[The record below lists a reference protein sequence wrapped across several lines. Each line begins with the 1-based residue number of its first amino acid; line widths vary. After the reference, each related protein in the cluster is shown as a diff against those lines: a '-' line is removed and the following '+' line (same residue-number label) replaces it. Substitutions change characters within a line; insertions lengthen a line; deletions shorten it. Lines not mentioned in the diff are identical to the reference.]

1 MVNDEKIK
9 GLLQALKQLGGY
21 YIWNAEGEEFV
32 LISKKEFDA
41 ILQPTTEVQLGF
53 EVGNETE
60 DQPSSAMAYLDQV
73 NQQLATQYD
82 TSDDEMMDFDEVQ
95 EGTEDHGLRKRV
107 RFEPIRG
114 DLPPDLQEYLADGIR
129 SCKLSLLLVECVLL
143 KRKPTWASLFFVIN

>member
-114 DLPPDLQEYLADGIR
+114 DLPPDLQE
-129 SCKLSLLLVECVLL
+129 
-143 KRKPTWASLFFVIN
+143 